1 MISNFNTDF
10 PFLIPSYYFISFP
23 AKKIWMSRVKLNIV
37 GLSTGQI
44 SGSYT
49 LILGEENSNRKL
61 PIVIGSFEAQAI
73 AVEIEKIVPFRPMT
87 HDLFLNFCQSFD
99 ITIHEIVIYSLNEGV
114 FHAKMICEH
123 MGEIKEI
130 DARTSDSIALAV
142 RFKCPIYTY
151 EDIMDAAG
159 IVFNEDLN
167 DLLPDDLQ
175 EKEVKLGKAFKED
188 KSGYTRMTLD
198 QLNQLLENAL
208 TSEDYGTAARIR
220 DEIKRRQK

>member
-1 MISNFNTDF
+1 MI
-10 PFLIPSYYFISFP
+10 
-23 AKKIWMSRVKLNIV
+23 RVKLNIV

-49 LILGEENSNRKL
+49 LILGDENSNRKL

-87 HDLFLNFCQSFD
+87 HDLFLNFSQSFD

-159 IVFNEDLN
+159 IVFNEDMN
-167 DLLPDDLQ
+167 DLLPDDIQ
-175 EKEVKLGKAFKED
+175 KKEVKPGKAVKED